1 MYRESTR
8 SINEAFD
15 QVSKCLRDRFN
26 LGPFLILH
34 RDPEF
39 KRALAILHNYTDT
52 VIAEAMKQKQNNG
65 GVDAIEQHGR
75 GNRLVFLNELIREIG
90 DKKTMRDLLL
100 SAVSGGRDTTGALL
114 SHIFYYL
121 CRNPSALRRLRDE
134 ISHLGG
140 EAPTYEQ
147 MKDLKYLRW
156 TVDESEFTCPPT
168 ATFTDT
174 QH

>member
-8 SINEAFD
+8 NINQAFD

-39 KRALAILHNYTDT
+39 KRSLAILHDYTDA
-52 VIAEAMKQKQNNG
+52 VIAEAMEEKQKG
-65 GVDAIEQHGR
+65 RGVDAIEQHER

-121 CRNPSALRRLRDE
+121 CRNRLALKKLRDE
-134 ISHLGG
+134 ISQLGG

-156 TVDESEFTCPPT
+156 TVDESEST
-168 ATFTDT
+168 ALITWIFTDT
-174 QH
+174 QQ

>member
-1 MYRESTR
+1 MTR
-8 SINEAFD
+8 DINQAFD
-15 QVSKCLRDRFN
+15 QVSRGLRDRFN

-34 RDPEF
+34 RDLEF
-39 KRALAILHNYTDT
+39 KRALAILHDYTDT
-52 VIAEAMKQKQNNG
+52 VITEAMKEKQKVSG
-65 GVDAIEQHGR
+65 ADAIEQHER
-75 GNRLVFLNELIREIG
+75 GSRLVFLNELIKEIG

-121 CRNPSALRRLRDE
+121 CRNQSTLEKLRDE
-134 ISHLGG
+134 ISQLGG

-156 TVDESEFTCPPT
+156 VVDESEFPGLTT
-168 ATFTDT
+168 SIFTDI
-174 QH
+174 QL